1 MEQMETRTM
10 EMIEIPDGEER
21 LGRSPTN
28 RSLVRGIDILR
39 AFRPGSNWLGNSE
52 LAERTGLSPSTVS
65 RLTQTLVMAGM
76 LQHDHHR
83 RAYRLAPPVLSFAHA
98 MRTGSTVLAM
108 AAPRMRALA
117 ESQRINVG
125 LAAPDRDEMV
135 YLESI
140 RYNRRVALRNV
151 VSGQRVPME
160 LTSLGRAY
168 LSTISPAR
176 RKFLHAS
183 FERRCGGHWRE
194 VLADINAAIKQVQSL
209 GYCAASWQPEVVAVA
224 TPLPTLEGTYVLN
237 VSVSTEEPFA
247 NAVRQLSRPLMK
259 LAAELQTELARLGEP

>member
-1 MEQMETRTM
+1 MEPKETRSM
-10 EMIEIPDGEER
+10 EMIETFESEDR

-65 RLTQTLVMAGM
+65 RLTQTLVMTGM

-125 LAAPDRDEMV
+125 LAAPDKDEMV

-168 LSTISPAR
+168 LSTVSAAR
-176 RKFLHAS
+176 KRLLFAA
-183 FERRCGGHWRE
+183 FERRCGSHWGE
-194 VLADINAAIKQVQSL
+194 VRGDINDAVKLVNAQ
-209 GYCAASWQPEVVAVA
+209 GFCAASWQPEVVAVA
-224 TPLPTLEGTYVLN
+224 APLPTFEGIYVLN
-237 VSVSTEEPFA
+237 VSVSTDEPMVHV
-247 NAVRQLSRPLMK
+247 VRQLAPPLMA
-259 LAAELQTELARLGEP
+259 LVAQLQTELARLGEP